1 MSAATPAARPE
12 SRVRRVKSALAGAR
26 ASGKPPRGRSGQ
38 RVKTAI
44 GMAVAAIAAI
54 YVLAPIYWLVVASS
68 KNTSQLFS
76 SSTFLPPAHLSWAS
90 NFRLLFTVDGGY
102 FKYWLLNSVIYAV
115 VTAVLATAVSTLC
128 GYALAKYRFRGRPL
142 VLGLV
147 AASLL
152 VPSTALVVPLFLLE
166 HQFSFNNSYEG
177 VILPLT
183 VYPFGVYLMSLFTAD
198 AVPDSILDAARV
210 DGSGELRAFWKVG
223 RPLLMPGMVT
233 LFLLAF
239 IGTWNNYFLPLVLLG
254 TTTHFP
260 LTVGLSAWS
269 SELNAPGA
277 GQPLYPEVILGS
289 LVSVLPMLIM
299 FPFLQKYIARG
310 LTFGAIVGE

>member
-1 MSAATPAARPE
+1 MNARSARRAKTTIGTIVAGLAA
-12 SRVRRVKSALAGAR
+12 V
-26 ASGKPPRGRSGQ
+26 
-38 RVKTAI
+38 
-44 GMAVAAIAAI
+44 

-76 SSTFLPPAHLSWAS
+76 SSTFLPASHLSWVA
-90 NFRLLFTVDGGY
+90 NFRLLFSVDGGY

-115 VTAVLATAVSTLC
+115 VTAALATAVSTLC
-128 GYALAKYRFRGRPL
+128 GYALAKYRFRGRKL

-147 AASLL
+147 LGSLL

-166 HQFSFNNSYEG
+166 HDVGLINSYQG
-177 VILPLT
+177 VILPLL
-183 VYPFGVYLMSLFTAD
+183 VYPFGVYLMSLFAAD
-198 AVPDSILDAARV
+198 AVPDSLVDAARV
-210 DGSGELRAFWKVG
+210 DGAGELRAFWKVS

-233 LFLLAF
+233 LFLLSF

-254 TTTHFP
+254 TTTRFP
-260 LTVGLSAWS
+260 LTVGLSAWAS
-269 SELNAPGA
+269 DLNLAGA

>member
-1 MSAATPAARPE
+1 MSARSAR
-12 SRVRRVKSALAGAR
+12 RAKTTIGTIVAGL
-26 ASGKPPRGRSGQ
+26 
-38 RVKTAI
+38 
-44 GMAVAAIAAI
+44 AAI

-68 KNTSQLFS
+68 KSSSQLFS
-76 SSTFLPPAHLSWAS
+76 SSTFLPASHLSWVT
-90 NFRLLFTVDGGY
+90 NFRLLFSVDGGY

-115 VTAVLATAVSTLC
+115 LTAALATAVSTLC
-128 GYALAKYRFRGRPL
+128 GYALAKYRFRGRSL

-147 AASLL
+147 LGSLL

-166 HQFSFNNSYEG
+166 HDVGLINSYQG
-177 VILPLT
+177 VILPLL
-183 VYPFGVYLMSLFTAD
+183 VYPFGVYLMSLFAAD
-198 AVPDSILDAARV
+198 AVPDSLVDAARV
-210 DGSGELRAFWKVG
+210 DGAGELRAFWKVS

-233 LFLLAF
+233 LFLLSF

-254 TTTHFP
+254 TTTRFP
-260 LTVGLSAWS
+260 LTVGLSAWAS
-269 SELNAPGA
+269 DLNLAGA

-289 LVSVLPMLIM
+289 LVSVLPMLIL

>member
-1 MSAATPAARPE
+1 VSAAASAPRAKGGRTRP
-12 SRVRRVKSALAGAR
+12 VRRGKTAHR
-26 ASGKPPRGRSGQ
+26 A
-38 RVKTAI
+38 KTAI
-44 GMAVAAIAAI
+44 GTAVAAIAAI

-68 KNTSQLFS
+68 KNTTQLFS
-76 SSTFLPPAHLSWAS
+76 SSAFLPPAHLSWAS

-102 FKYWLLNSVIYAV
+102 FKYWLLNSLIYAL

-142 VLGLV
+142 VVGLV
-147 AASLL
+147 AGSLL

-177 VILPLT
+177 VILPLA
-183 VYPFGVYLMSLFTAD
+183 VYPFGVYLMSLFAAD
-198 AVPDSILDAARV
+198 SVPDSVIDAARV
-210 DGSGELRAFWKVG
+210 DGAGELRAFWKVG

-260 LTVGLSAWS
+260 LTVGLSAWA